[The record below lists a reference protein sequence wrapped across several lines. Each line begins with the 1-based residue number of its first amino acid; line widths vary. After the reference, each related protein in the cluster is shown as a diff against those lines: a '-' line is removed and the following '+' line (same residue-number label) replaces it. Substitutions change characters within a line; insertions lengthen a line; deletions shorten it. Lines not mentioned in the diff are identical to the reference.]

1 MKTSGHCIVCD
12 MPRIA
17 NLDEYFATHIVGV
30 CDEHLVLEHAMVLC
44 FGCRLYY
51 GCDDFLASVLT
62 GSQSF
67 TRDSTVT
74 QGLLIITRNS
84 CLQCSSGKEDE
95 SNDVWVH
102 KVVGTTFATTQHP
115 QKPS

>member
-1 MKTSGHCIVCD
+1 MKKSGHCIVCD
-12 MPRIA
+12 MPHITD
-17 NLDEYFATHIVGV
+17 LDEYFATHVIGV

-44 FGCRLYY
+44 FGCRSYY

-62 GSQSF
+62 GSQIF
-67 TRDSTVT
+67 THNATMT

-84 CLQCSSGKEDE
+84 CFQCSSGNVGEH
-95 SNDVWVH
+95 NDVWVH
-102 KVVGTTFATTQHP
+102 KVVGTAFGTTQHP